1 MVAAV
6 DPDIEATWVAHE
18 IQDIRDKEP
27 LAGIAI
33 LYRTNAQSRA
43 PEQALISENIRYK
56 IYGGF
61 KFYDRKEVKDV
72 LAVLRIALNHD
83 DLLATERLE
92 KAFGKRVGQPLV
104 EAITRQ
110 SAEQAPVD
118 LINWFL
124 RESEYPEFLERKTDN
139 AQERLENIAELTV
152 FASRFKSLEEFLER
166 ISLLEA
172 TDDIKETKEGE
183 RPPVLMMSIHMSK
196 GLEFDYVFLIG
207 CNEGILPHERCMSKE
222 EDVEEERRL
231 MYVAMTR
238 ARKVLYLLYQSFPS
252 RFLREVPREYYD
264 FISPTGT
271 CNELP
276 DESDVWIEE

>member
-1 MVAAV
+1 
-6 DPDIEATWVAHE
+6 
-18 IQDIRDKEP
+18 
-27 LAGIAI
+27 
-33 LYRTNAQSRA
+33 
-43 PEQALISENIRYK
+43 
-56 IYGGF
+56 
-61 KFYDRKEVKDV
+61 
-72 LAVLRIALNHD
+72 
-83 DLLATERLE
+83 
-92 KAFGKRVGQPLV
+92 
-104 EAITRQ
+104 
-110 SAEQAPVD
+110 
-118 LINWFL
+118 L

-166 ISLLEA
+166 IPLLEA